1 MTYAAKTIFGFG
13 CYLLALGVSLLL
25 FPNAVLAVFGIAP
38 TNEVW
43 IRVVGMLVLFLGSY
57 YGLAAAVNLHQFFR
71 WTIPLRAS
79 VIVFFAVFV
88 LLGYA
93 PRVLML
99 FALVDFAGAA
109 WTWLALRYTGPAAQP
124 A

>member
-1 MTYAAKTIFGFG
+1 MTYAAKTIFAFG
-13 CYLLALGVSLLL
+13 CYLLALGASLLL
-25 FPNAVLAVFGIAP
+25 FPNAVLGVFGIAP
-38 TNEVW
+38 TTEVW

-57 YGLAAAVNLHQFFR
+57 YGLAAAANSRQFFR

-79 VIVFFAVFV
+79 VIVFFAAFV

-109 WTWLALRYTGPAAQP
+109 WTWVALRYTGPAAQP

>member
-1 MTYAAKTIFGFG
+1 MTYAAKTVFAFG

-25 FPNAVLAVFGIAP
+25 FPNAVLGVFGIAP
-38 TNEVW
+38 STEVW
-43 IRVVGMLVLFLGSY
+43 VRVVGMLVLFLGAY
-57 YGLAAAVNLHQFFR
+57 YCLAALANLHQFFQ
-71 WTIPLRAS
+71 WTVPLRAS
-79 VIVFFAVFV
+79 VFVFFALFV

-99 FALVDFAGAA
+99 FAVVDLAGAGL
-109 WTWLALRYTGPAAQP
+109 TMLALRGANPAARP

>member
-1 MTYAAKTIFGFG
+1 MTYAAKTVFAFG

-25 FPNAVLAVFGIAP
+25 FPNAVLRVFGIAP
-38 TNEVW
+38 TTEVW

-57 YGLAAAVNLHQFFR
+57 YGLAAAANLHRFFR
-71 WTIPLRAS
+71 WTVPLRAS
-79 VIVFFAVFV
+79 VVVFFALFV

-99 FALVDFAGAA
+99 FGLVDLAGAA
-109 WTWLALRYTGPAAQP
+109 WTWLALRRTGLAAQ
-124 A
+124 AA

>member
-1 MTYAAKTIFGFG
+1 MTYAAKTVLAFGG
-13 CYLLALGVSLLL
+13 YLLALGVSLLL

-38 TNEVW
+38 TTEVW
-43 IRVVGMLVLFLGSY
+43 IRVIGMLVLFLGSY
-57 YGLAAAVNLHQFFR
+57 YGLAAAANLHQFFR
-71 WTIPLRAS
+71 WTVPLRAS
-79 VIVFFAVFV
+79 VLVFFALFV

-99 FALVDFAGAA
+99 LALVDLAGAA
-109 WTWLALRYTGPAAQP
+109 WTWLALRGTDPAAQP

>member
-57 YGLAAAVNLHQFFR
+57 YGLAAAVNLHQFFH

-88 LLGYA
+88 SFY
-93 PRVLML
+93 
-99 FALVDFAGAA
+99 FAGHDSGKRSHPSTSSTASVV
-109 WTWLALRYTGPAAQP
+109 TPVRLGPP
-124 A
+124 PT